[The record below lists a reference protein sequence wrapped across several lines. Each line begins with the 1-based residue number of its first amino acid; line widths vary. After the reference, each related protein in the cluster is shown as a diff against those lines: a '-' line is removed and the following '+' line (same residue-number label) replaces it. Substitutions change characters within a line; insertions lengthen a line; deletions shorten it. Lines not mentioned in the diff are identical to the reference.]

1 MLERY
6 AREAMTRLWSEQHK
20 FETYLQVE
28 KAVAKGWHA
37 LGLMDSQT
45 CDQIQQAS
53 FQLEDIHHFEKT
65 TKHDIIAFIQAVSKT
80 LGDSERFFHYGITSS
95 DCIDTALALLIKQSL
110 ALIVEDMHKLLSV
123 LKARAY
129 EFKEVVMVG
138 RSHGVH
144 GEPIAFGLVWALW
157 YDDMR
162 AHLKALQE
170 VSKEVSVGMI
180 SGAMGNM
187 AHSPFELEEL
197 VCQELGL
204 GVAKISNQVI
214 SRERHARVCNAL
226 ALLASSCEKIA
237 INIRHY
243 QRTEVYEAE
252 EAFSVGQKGSSAMPH
267 KRNPVLSEN
276 ITGLARMI
284 RAYAIPMME
293 NVALWHERDISHSSV
308 ERFVLPDAFIT
319 LDFLLHRLTN
329 LLKDLVV
336 YPENMRRNLERT
348 GGLVFS
354 QRVLLE
360 LPKLGFSK
368 AQSYTIVQENAM
380 RVWALLQQGQNASF
394 LEHLLAEER
403 LKEVD
408 RALITDC
415 FETDYYLRQ
424 IPRIFARVFGD

>member
-1 MLERY
+1 MLARY
-6 AREAMTRLWSEQHK
+6 AREAMARLWSEQRK

-28 KAVAKGWHA
+28 KAVAKAWHT
-37 LGLMDSQT
+37 LGLMDAKT

-53 FQLEDIHHFEKT
+53 FQLEDIHAFEKA
-65 TKHDIIAFIQAVSKT
+65 TKHDVIAFIQAVSKT
-80 LGDSERFFHYGITSS
+80 LGDAERFFHYGITSS
-95 DCIDTALALLIKQSL
+95 DCIDTALALLIQQSL
-110 ALIVEDMHKLLSV
+110 ALIMEDLNALLAV

-170 VSKEVSVGMI
+170 VAQEVGVGMI

-187 AHSPFELEEL
+187 AHTPFELEKL

-319 LDFLLHRLTN
+319 LDFLLHRLTT
-329 LLKDLVV
+329 LLGDLVV
-336 YPENMRRNLERT
+336 YPENMRKNLERT

-368 AQSYTIVQENAM
+368 AESYAIVQENAM
-380 RVWALLQQGQNASF
+380 QVWALLQQGKQASF
-394 LEHLLAEER
+394 LEHLLAEPR

-408 RALITDC
+408 RALIKGC
-415 FETDYYLRQ
+415 FEIDYYLRHV
-424 IPRIFARVFGD
+424 PRIFARVFGD